1 MVDYLY
7 DGTFEGFLT
16 CIHAHYYEEKA
27 AGIYRK
33 ECYQASLLSG
43 CKTIETEERQAST
56 VYEAIEKKIS
66 RDDLRRIYRV
76 FQSSD
81 GEKEN
86 KLLRYIILG
95 FREGPEISLLHS
107 NPVVFDVQKCE
118 QKVFCEVHRI
128 LGLARFSALKYG
140 GADRYGEA
148 GCCDAT
154 ADRDPVAGGPEILY
168 CRIEPDH
175 DILEFIAG
183 HFSDR
188 LRNEPFIIHDKTRS
202 KAIFARDGDWY
213 ISAFNGK
220 GLPLSGAGER
230 EYSDLWR
237 MYFETI
243 AIQERINP
251 ACQKR
256 FMPVRYWK
264 NLTEIR

>member
-27 AGIYRK
+27 EGIYRK

-43 CKTIETEERQAST
+43 FRTVGTEGKKASR
-56 VYEAIEKKIS
+56 VYNAIEKKIS
-66 RDDLRRIYRV
+66 RDDLRRVYRV

-86 KLLRYIILG
+86 KLLRYIVLG
-95 FREGPEISLLHS
+95 FREGPGISLLHS
-107 NPVVFDVQKCE
+107 NPVVYDVQKCE
-118 QKVFCEVHRI
+118 HKVACEIHRI
-128 LGLARFSALKYG
+128 LGLARFSALKGGREYG
-140 GADRYGEA
+140 SGAADDGMA
-148 GCCDAT
+148 G
-154 ADRDPVAGGPEILY
+154 GGPEILY

-202 KAIFARDGDWY
+202 KAVFAQGGSWY
-213 ISAFNGK
+213 ISDFDGK
-220 GLPLSGAGER
+220 GLPAPGAEER
-230 EYSDLWR
+230 EYSGLWR
-237 MYFETI
+237 KYFETI
-243 AIQERINP
+243 AIKERTNP